1 MLHAIYLTPV
11 GSLSKLDGMGVW
23 GPAVFS
29 DDLAADLR
37 ADYRMMIGDGLSG
50 PEATDR
56 LLKEW
61 TPSSERDPDMA
72 AIFWLALAV
81 TQWKCGRLEGRV
93 KKQAIRV
100 IEDGSALRRWRGSP
114 LERRRAAVLDAT
126 RKQLESLQPPPNKT
140 AKLFRSTCDWEPGE
154 LIAYRLLSGSFV
166 VFQII
171 DHHKDAG
178 GVSPNCEIFDW
189 QGRELPPPSTFE
201 VLPMRAQI
209 PFVSQ
214 KSPAPARRLGPHHY
228 RLMIGQAGKREF
240 PKERLI
246 RMNAKVTIQHPS
258 KPRNVPNPTLVSLW
272 RWLDRD
278 LERHY
283 GLR

>member
-11 GSLSKLDGMGVW
+11 VSLSKLDGMGVW
-23 GPAVFS
+23 GTAVFS

-37 ADYRMMIGDGLSG
+37 DDYRMMIGDGLSG

-61 TPSSERDPDMA
+61 IPSSEKDPDMA

-81 TQWKCGRLEGRV
+81 TQWRCGRLEGRV
-93 KKQAIRV
+93 RKEAIRV
-100 IEDGSALRRWRGSP
+100 IEDGSALRLWRGSP
-114 LERRRAAVLDAT
+114 LEGKRAAVLDAA
-126 RKQLESLQPPPNKT
+126 RKQLESPQTPPRRI
-140 AKLFRSTCDWEPGE
+140 AKVFRSACDWEPGE
-154 LIAYRLLSGSFV
+154 LVAYRLLSGSFI

-178 GVSPNCEIFDW
+178 GVAPNCEIFDW
-189 QGRELPPPSTFE
+189 QGPELPPPSTFE
-201 VLPMRAQI
+201 CLPMRAQI
-209 PFVSQ
+209 AFVPEKVSL
-214 KSPAPARRLGPHHY
+214 PTRPIGPPRY
-228 RLMIGQAGKREF
+228 RLMIGQASKREF
-240 PKERLI
+240 PKERVI
-246 RMNAKVTIQHPS
+246 RMNAKVTIQHPP
-258 KPRNVPNPTLVSLW
+258 KPRNAPNPTLVSLW